1 MWTRGPQNLQGTV
14 GETETEITL
23 DQNTGLYFFYYFGQR
38 ISIVTQRGN
47 AASIAIW

>member
-1 MWTRGPQNLQGTV
+1 MWTRGPQQNLQGTV

-23 DQNTGLYFFYYFGQR
+23 DQNTGFYFGQR